1 MKYFNIKKLKIKFL
15 TQTCRI
21 PYLSSMSRKL
31 YSLAWAGLG
40 KVPGGGL
47 TCDAPVVGGPG
58 TTAIPPDSYV

>member
-1 MKYFNIKKLKIKFL
+1 MLKLVE

-21 PYLSSMSRKL
+21 PYFSSMSRKL

-58 TTAIPPDSYV
+58 TTAIPPDSYGNAHTHIII